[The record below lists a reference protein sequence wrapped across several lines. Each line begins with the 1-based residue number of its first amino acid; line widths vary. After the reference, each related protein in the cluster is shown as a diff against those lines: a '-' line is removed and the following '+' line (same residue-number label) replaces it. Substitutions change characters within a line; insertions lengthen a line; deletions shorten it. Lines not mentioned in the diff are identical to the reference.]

1 MRPSRRF
8 PEPVRFLAL
17 ALPLGL
23 LLTACGGAEEGS
35 PADPA
40 APTPVQLS
48 TAPPTPTAPSG
59 ETAEAETAD
68 DSAGGEEDEEG
79 AAAGASDPGTWAT
92 FTEEP
97 GMIPRTDGDEVF
109 ADDPRVVAVRTFN
122 EEFARAATA
131 GDPQSPGWLETLD
144 PEGYDGLMAVL
155 GEEFGKQYPG
165 PLPFSVIDVTELE
178 DGSGS
183 VQGCLV
189 SEGFAMGPEG
199 VTGSTVTPI
208 EYALSAHPEQE
219 GAWLV
224 QAMWAGAYDCSA
236 VDVEGT
242 TW

>member
-1 MRPSRRF
+1 MRPSRPL
-8 PEPVRFLAL
+8 PEPVRLA
-17 ALPLGL
+17 AL
-23 LLTACGGAEEGS
+23 LLPVLLLGACGGAEATS
-35 PADPA
+35 SDPA
-40 APTPVQLS
+40 AATPVQLA
-48 TAPPTPTAPSG
+48 TATPTPAAAPSTESADPDVE
-59 ETAEAETAD
+59 ETAAD
-68 DSAGGEEDEEG
+68 GTVADGDPGE
-79 AAAGASDPGTWAT
+79 PGTWAT

-109 ADDPRVVAVRTFN
+109 ADDPRVVAVRAFN
-122 EEFARAATA
+122 AEFARAATA
-131 GDPQSPGWLETLD
+131 GDPQSPGWLATLD
-144 PEGYDGLMAVL
+144 PAGYDGLMAVL

-165 PLPFSVIDVTELE
+165 PLPFRVIDVTELE

-208 EYALSAHPEQE
+208 EYALTAHPDEE

-242 TW
+242 AW

>member
-1 MRPSRRF
+1 MRPSRPL
-8 PEPVRFLAL
+8 PEPARLTA
-17 ALPLGL
+17 L
-23 LLTACGGAEEGS
+23 LLPALLLAACGS
-35 PADPA
+35 ADDVSSGPA
-40 APTPVQLS
+40 AVTPVQLA
-48 TAPPTPTAPSG
+48 TATPTPSAAGPAESADPTE
-59 ETAEAETAD
+59 ETDDDETTAD
-68 DSAGGEEDEEG
+68 EEDPGE
-79 AAAGASDPGTWAT
+79 PGTWAT

-109 ADDPRVVAVRTFN
+109 ADDPRVVAVRAFN

-131 GDPQSPGWLETLD
+131 GDPQSPGWLATLD
-144 PEGYDGLMAVL
+144 PAGYEGLMDVL

-199 VTGSTVTPI
+199 VSGSTVTPI
-208 EYALSAHPEQE
+208 EYALTAHPEEE

-242 TW
+242 AW